1 MSTRFEV
8 PPFEPHPL
16 LPTGH
21 LQTILSRYLFGLS
34 ARLDV
39 VDHLVT
45 LADGDRL
52 VVHDSTPEEWRAGR
66 PMALLVHG
74 LGGDAIGIDLVRLAT
89 RLVEAGARVVRMNL
103 RGAGPGFGLAARL
116 YSAASVDE
124 VRAVAHWMASEAAGS
139 PIGLVGFSL
148 GGNLV
153 LNLAADAVE
162 RPVPGLDCVVAAG
175 APIDL
180 GACGRHMDHPA
191 RRFYDRHFLYSVIPE
206 VRRHHARFPGLKPI
220 DLSQVR
226 SMLDFDR
233 RYTAPRNG
241 FSSVEEYHERCSPI
255 GRVARI
261 AVPGLVVHSRDDPF
275 VPTEPFARASF
286 APGLDLEIH
295 RAGGHLGFIS
305 QRPWAGDHRW
315 LITRMA
321 AWLAGRWGLALQV

>member
-1 MSTRFEV
+1 MSTGFEV
-8 PPFEPHPL
+8 PPFQPHSL

-21 LQTILSRYLFGLS
+21 LQTILSRYLFGMS
-34 ARLDV
+34 ARIDAV
-39 VDHLVT
+39 EHRVT
-45 LADGDRL
+45 LPDGDRL
-52 VVHDSTPEEWRAGR
+52 VVHDSTPEGWRAGR

-74 LGGDAIGIDLVRLAT
+74 LGGDANGIDLVRLAT

-103 RGAGPGFGLAARL
+103 RGAGPGFGLASRL

-124 VRAVAHWMASEAAGS
+124 VRAVAGWMACGAPGS
-139 PIGLVGFSL
+139 PMGLVGFSL

-153 LNLAADAVE
+153 LNLAAEAVD

-180 GACGRHMDHPA
+180 GACGRRMDHPA

-206 VRRHHARFPGLKPI
+206 VRRHQARFPDPKPI
-220 DLSQVR
+220 DLGLVR

-241 FSSVEEYHERCSPI
+241 FSTVEEYHERCSPI
-255 GRVARI
+255 GRVNRI
-261 AVPGLVVHSRDDPF
+261 AVPGLVVHAEDDPF
-275 VPTEPFARASF
+275 VPTEPFSRASF

-295 RAGGHLGFIS
+295 RAGGHCGFIS
-305 QRPWAGDHRW
+305 QTPWAGDHRW
-315 LITRMA
+315 LLTRMA
-321 AWLAGRWGLALQV
+321 AWLAGRWGLTLRT